1 MRCNDPVC
9 KILPYS
15 CRGRR
20 FGNLLRLRNLLCF
33 TAIPSNPKKLPFQT
47 YCNSDFSPLPPPPT
61 YCNPDSSPFGRGAS
75 TVPEG
80 KTSKFPKNGPFQILL
95 QLDNFFASPPN
106 LQPTAIPTTCLL
118 PHPAYCN
125 SNSALFCRQA
135 IMLAKSQGLT
145 WKKGRKD
152 YLTYCAFHSSSPCS
166 QPTAIPTFSPC
177 SQPTAIPTFSTPPA
191 FLASHQTYCNCNSS
205 KSFRAQSLSTFFLFA
220 NQDGVCYATTSPP
233 IHFTRGMLRQ
243 CRFSPPP

>member
-9 KILPYS
+9 KILPYC

-33 TAIPSNPKKLPFQT
+33 TAIPSNSQKLTFQT
-47 YCNSDFSPLPPPPT
+47 YCNSDFSPLPPPT

-177 SQPTAIPTFSTPPA
+177 SQPTATATRANPSE
-191 FLASHQTYCNCNSS
+191 LSR
-205 KSFRAQSLSTFFLFA
+205 FRLFFFL
-220 NQDGVCYATTSPP
+220 QIKTVCVTLPPLLQSTSPVECY
-233 IHFTRGMLRQ
+233 RQ